1 MYFGEVFDLAA
12 RISLQCFFVVGK
24 ILWKSCAMDGDTLGG
39 AATGFGVDTLG
50 SLKMG
55 GCCDFSAEESYDN
68 MESSW
73 KGDLRVMVSDGGS
86 RRFLF
91 ICFNAEVKSLEVAI
105 IMLVAVAVGII
116 SFSVNNE
123 TVFLIR
129 TESVAVIQIWWQQ

>member
-1 MYFGEVFDLAA
+1 M
-12 RISLQCFFVVGK
+12 
-24 ILWKSCAMDGDTLGG
+24 
-39 AATGFGVDTLG
+39 
-50 SLKMG
+50 
-55 GCCDFSAEESYDN
+55 
-68 MESSW
+68 
-73 KGDLRVMVSDGGS
+73 MVSDGGS

-129 TESVAVIQIWWQQ
+129 TESVAVIQI